1 MSKAKN
7 IVVIGGGIAG
17 LCSALWFGSRGHNVI
32 VLERDDAP
40 LPTTVDEA
48 WEAWDRPGAP
58 QVRQPHVVL
67 GRLTSLLR
75 NQHPDVYQGFLDA
88 GCRESTFADLI
99 TPETVDYVPEPDDH
113 ELTSI
118 RIRRVTLEWVLRKA
132 VLAHSRV
139 EFRSGSKVAGLV
151 AQPGPIPH
159 VTGVR
164 MEDGATISGDLVVAA
179 AGKRC
184 QIDRWFT
191 DIGAAPMPEEGGE
204 SGVVYISRFYR
215 LPKGREFNRNA
226 PTIITHGYLRGGVFE
241 ADQRTF
247 SVSVTLPK
255 EDTELRKLL
264 FKAGNLECA
273 LRELPQYSSIAD
285 AISEPISPVSAM
297 AGVTNSWRSLIVD
310 GKPLVT
316 GLVPV
321 GDTLMTT
328 NPAYGRGMSI
338 AAWSVDILARAL
350 DEHADDPMALARA
363 YAAEASRDIKP
374 WYEVSRAADDMNRRA
389 AEAVLAGDGMPVRE
403 NSQFGRMFTLAKYD
417 AVVQRAFMRST
428 FLLSAPKAMLEDPD
442 VMRRLADLYARFPD
456 VQDTASDTA
465 KERDRLI
472 AMLTDG
478 VEPAAVNEGKAG
490 TMARNAAA

>member
-1 MSKAKN
+1 LSKPLN

-32 VLERDDAP
+32 VLERDDASMP
-40 LPTTVDEA
+40 PTIDEA

-88 GCRESTFADLI
+88 GSRESTFADLI
-99 TPETVDYVPEPDDH
+99 TPETADYVPEPNDL

-132 VLAHSRV
+132 VLAHSQV
-139 EFRSGSKVAGLV
+139 EFRSGSKVAGLI

-159 VTGVR
+159 VTAVR
-164 MEDGATISGDLVVAA
+164 MEDGSTISGHLVVAA
-179 AGKRC
+179 GGKRC
-184 QIDRWFT
+184 HIDKWFT
-191 DIGAAPMPEEGGE
+191 DIGAAPMPEEAGE

-215 LPKGREFNRNA
+215 LPEGREFNRNA

-247 SVSVTLPK
+247 SVSVSLPK

-264 FKAGNLECA
+264 FKPGNLECA
-273 LRELPQYSSIAD
+273 LQELPQYSSIAD
-285 AISEPISPVSAM
+285 AISEPISRVSAM
-297 AGVTNSWRSLIVD
+297 AGVTNSWRSLMVD

-321 GDTLMTT
+321 ADTLMTT

-338 AAWSVDILARAL
+338 AAWSVDMLARAL
-350 DEHADDPMALARA
+350 DEHADDPMALAQT
-363 YAAEASRDIKP
+363 YAAEALRDLKP
-374 WYEVSRAADDMNRRA
+374 WYEVSRSADDMNRRD
-389 AEAVLAGDGMPVRE
+389 AEAVLAGEGVPVRE
-403 NSQFGRMFTLAKYD
+403 NSQFGRMTALAKYD
-417 AVVQRAFMRST
+417 AIVQRAILRST
-428 FLLSAPKAMLEDPD
+428 FLLSAPRAVLEDPE
-442 VMRRLADLYARFPD
+442 VMRRLADLNARFPD

-465 KERDRLI
+465 EERDRLV
-472 AMLTDG
+472 ALLSDR
-478 VEPAAVNEGKAG
+478 VELAVVNEGTAE
-490 TMARNAAA
+490 TIARNAAA